1 MELYTLESPELEKL
15 WLKALDPVGCAMVP
29 VEEFQTFLERIA
41 RGSMS
46 EEATAVSSVFSESMV
61 TLMELED
68 CISDNRH
75 NMDRCVD
82 MAKLRA
88 KIQSKVM
95 DVELFN
101 QLLKQDCLFEV
112 KSINHRVD

>member
-1 MELYTLESPELEKL
+1 MEIFTLEGPELERL
-15 WLKALDPVGCAMVP
+15 WLKTLDPVGCSMVP
-29 VEEFQTFLERIA
+29 VEDFQTFMERIA

-46 EEATAVSSVFSESMV
+46 DEPTAVSSVFSESMMA
-61 TLMELED
+61 LIELED

-75 NMDRCVD
+75 SSYSCVD
-82 MAKLRA
+82 IPKLGR
-88 KIQSKVM
+88 KLQTKVI

-112 KSINHRVD
+112 KSINHRID